1 MSKLILFDFR
11 CTVCDDKFD
20 ALVNS
25 CMLSTQCPKCHGHS
39 KRLISAPRIA
49 IKGTDPDFPKAYA
62 DWERQLKQKQKQDKK
77 FYKEHGADKK
87 HHSYGS

>member
-11 CTVCDDKFD
+11 CTDCESKFD
-20 ALVNS
+20 ALV
-25 CMLSTQCPKCHGHS
+25 STATKSMQCPVCHGHA

-49 IKGTDPDFPKAYA
+49 IKGTDPSFPKAYA
-62 DWERQLKQKQKQDKK
+62 DWERKNKTKLKQDKK
-77 FYKEHGADKK
+77 FYKEHGADKL